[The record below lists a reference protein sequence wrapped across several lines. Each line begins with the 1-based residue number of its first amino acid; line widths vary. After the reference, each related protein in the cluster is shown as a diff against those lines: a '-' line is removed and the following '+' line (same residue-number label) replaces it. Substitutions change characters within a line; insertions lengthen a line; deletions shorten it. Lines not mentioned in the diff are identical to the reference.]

1 MSGGIKHL
9 AERALAG
16 ITEGGTAVPV
26 AERGRG
32 LTPFTLRLRLT
43 FVLMGVDLTAFL
55 LAFTLVEP
63 LKTLVGSWFS
73 IMAIAMPIYVGMA
86 MGTKAYGG
94 HALRAR
100 AGSLSAAVRAGV
112 LTFAILFLISY
123 FFRVEQQMSRV
134 ALACVMGLT
143 IALIIVGRLTFRSV
157 VARIWPTQIWRELVI
172 VDGVDTAPVPGAQ
185 MIDAAAINLVPDLRD
200 PAMFNRFAA
209 LLHGIDRVVVISTV
223 ERYQNWAMMLK
234 GGHARG
240 EIVVD
245 TLGLFGA
252 IGLGKLGQYD
262 TVKVAA
268 GPLDVQ
274 QRLLKRAFDLALC
287 VPIIIALAPILILV
301 SVAIKLD
308 SPGPVFFRQRRIG
321 RNNAYFDIVKFR
333 SMHVAQADSQG
344 ARSTQRQDKRVTR
357 VGRLIRKTSIDE
369 LPQLFNVLGGSMSLV
384 GPRPHALGS
393 LAGDRLF
400 WDVDESYWHR
410 HVLKPGITGL
420 AQVRGLRGSTLL
432 REDLTK
438 RLQSDLE
445 YASNWSL
452 WRDIRILFMTFGV
465 VVHHN
470 SY

>member
-32 LTPFTLRLRLT
+32 LTPFTLRLLLT

>member
-1 MSGGIKHL
+1 MSEGIEHVV
-9 AERALAG
+9 ERAVLRVAG
-16 ITEGGTAVPV
+16 GGMADRD

-32 LTPFTLRLRLT
+32 LTPFALRLRLT
-43 FVLMGVDLTAFL
+43 FLLMGVDLIAFM
-55 LAFTLVEP
+55 LAFAIIEP

-73 IMAIAMPIYVGMA
+73 VMAIAMPIYIGMA
-86 MGTKAYGG
+86 MGTRAYGG

-100 AGSLSAAVRAGV
+100 AGSLSAAVRAV
-112 LTFAILFLISY
+112 IFTFAILFLISY
-123 FFRVEQQMSRV
+123 FFRVEQQISRL
-134 ALACVMGLT
+134 ALACVMALT
-143 IALIIVGRLTFRSV
+143 VALIVAGRLTFRSV
-157 VARIWPTQIWRELVI
+157 IARIWPTQIWRELVI
-172 VDGVDTAPVPGAQ
+172 VDGVEAVPVPGAQ

-209 LLHGIDRVVVISTV
+209 LLHGIDRVVVISTA

-234 GGHARG
+234 GGHAQG

-245 TLGLFGA
+245 TLGRFGA

-274 QRLLKRAFDLALC
+274 QRLLKRTFDLALC
-287 VPIIIALAPILILV
+287 VPIIVALAPILILV

-321 RNNAYFDIVKFR
+321 RNNAYFDIIKFR

-357 VGRLIRKTSIDE
+357 IGRLIRKTSIDE

-420 AQVRGLRGSTLL
+420 AQVRGLRGSTVL

-470 SY
+470 TY